1 MRSRAVLFFCACI
14 LGVGAARA
22 AAPPEVTTIAG
33 SGAPGIADGPAHT
46 ATFLFPSGIA
56 IAPDGSIYISDRAAQ
71 RIRLLTRSGEVRTV
85 AGSGAIVP
93 PGIFVTPGY
102 RDGAALQAQ
111 FNGPEGLAI
120 GPDGALYIAD
130 SNNGCIRKLLHG
142 QVTTVVGKCGQN
154 PQPYRWNPAFVVDG
168 PVETASL
175 IHPSA
180 LAFDAAGNLYIADN
194 GGGLRRWANGVLT
207 TNHFAEEH
215 SLPQGDA
222 ISAIGVAVA
231 GGADPVI
238 VVSTYADVFAY
249 YPSTGRDTIMY
260 LDKLADGNPFGH
272 PNQLAAI
279 DAQQFLFSDLIS
291 ANIRYLRLQKL
302 PFNGSVLTRVIAG
315 GRFERGSD
323 NASFANGTRTDS
335 RFYAPMGIAVVG
347 NTAIV
352 ADGGNRRIRQIVLP
366 ATRVSEGGFDPANH
380 VDTKHYEV
388 ALIGASW
395 SFWDTLGDDSICAH
409 IEVTLNRSHR
419 FHKPVRCH
427 TIRIDAGK
435 VGAFEEYI
443 KNVFPY
449 ERMDLVIMD
458 AEAYASNLPGG
469 NKGDRARKPISP
481 GSPTTFLHYFRAHM
495 QQLQAVLKPLRTR
508 LALLWIYNAQDTSDS
523 EWIVQGFPFYRA
535 PPTTNFHE
543 DFTEI
548 AGLLR
553 GTPVLHYDMYDDI
566 TKYELSTGAT
576 PLYVPMG
583 QHPNSRGNA
592 FFGDHIAQG
601 LLAAGLGTH

>member
-1 MRSRAVLFFCACI
+1 VLSKSLLFFCACI
-14 LGVGAARA
+14 LCAGAARA
-22 AAPPEVTTIAG
+22 TAPPEVTTIAG
-33 SGAPGIADGPAHT
+33 SGAPGIADGPAHK

-56 IAPDGSIYISDRAAQ
+56 IARDGSIYISDRAAQ

-130 SNNGCIRKLLHG
+130 SNNGCIRKLLLG

-168 PVETASL
+168 PIETASL

-180 LAFDAAGNLYIADN
+180 LAFDAAGDLYIADN

-207 TNHFAEEH
+207 TDHFAEEH
-215 SLPQGDA
+215 SLPQGEA

-238 VVSTYADVFAY
+238 VVSTYTDVFAY
-249 YPSTGRDTIMY
+249 YPLTGRDTIMY
-260 LDKLADGNPFGH
+260 PDKLSDGNPFGH

-279 DAQQFLFSDLIS
+279 DAQQFLFTDLIT

-302 PFNGSVLTRVIAG
+302 PFNGSVFTRVIAG
-315 GRFERGSD
+315 GRYERGSD
-323 NASFANGTRTDS
+323 NAGFANGTPMDS
-335 RFYAPMGIAVVG
+335 RFYDPMGIAVVG
-347 NTAIV
+347 NSAVV

-366 ATRVSEGGFDPANH
+366 ASRVSEAGFDPANH

-409 IEVTLNRSHR
+409 IEATLNRSHR
-419 FHKPVRCH
+419 FRKPVRCH

-435 VGAFEEYI
+435 VGNFEDYI
-443 KNVFPY
+443 KKIFPY

-458 AEAYASNLPGG
+458 AEAYASALPAA
-469 NKGDRARKPISP
+469 KEARAAF
-481 GSPTTFLHYFRAHM
+481 GPTFRAHM
-495 QQLQAVLKPLRTR
+495 QQPLAVLKPLRTR

-523 EWIVQGFPFYRA
+523 EWIVQGFPFFRA
-535 PPTTNFHE
+535 PPGTYFHE
-543 DFTEI
+543 DFTEL

-553 GTPVLHYDMYDDI
+553 GTPILHYDMYDDI
-566 TKYELSTGAT
+566 MKYELSIGAT
-576 PLYVPMG
+576 PLYLPTS

-601 LLAAGLGTH
+601 LLAAGLGNH